1 VSLWGD
7 FKDWLA
13 DPKIDP
19 GAAYDYATPWDTAA
33 EQEEALDPYI
43 EDFEAAAEGIQDVA
57 MWEPVYDDDG
67 RLIGWRDPSAEG
79 HWEDAG
85 GGDQVWVEPGL
96 VKDYSSLWEQLDI
109 AKETEIPGIE
119 EWMTAQGYD
128 FYDPMARDEAGT
140 FTDQTMQ
147 EMQALIDQL
156 TTGPSAMELDQ
167 ATAYAERTMGLD
179 PGTYA
184 EIVGGLREASMRPIG
199 EMEGLTDEERA
210 IRERINRNELRGME
224 ERAGRLLDN
233 IMASTGSVSRSYAAA
248 DQAISQINDVQLQ
261 QQMTIYNDDYM
272 RKKAESDKAMQQYQL
287 AVQNGQMSQ
296 AQYLEILQQNKSL
309 AFQGYAVQVNTMMQ
323 QNQQYLQMYGA
334 DMMAIEANINNIYKA
349 IQMEIGID
357 EKAISDMEA
366 AYQREIAPFL
376 LQMDIALQQLELA
389 QSQLTGFEDWLA
401 PLASYVSFAVDVIGL
416 AAMAG

>member
-1 VSLWGD
+1 MAWYNDWSDFTSGVSDVFGETLD
-7 FKDWLA
+7 PLDWVESEDEKALRKA
-13 DPKIDP
+13 EEEAV
-19 GAAYDYATPWDTAA
+19 GLA
-33 EQEEALDPYI
+33 EQAGE
-43 EDFEAAAEGIQDVA
+43 VA
-57 MWEPVYDDDG
+57 PLEPVYDDTG
-67 RLIGWRDPSAEG
+67 RIIGWRDPDAVG

-85 GGDQVWVEPGL
+85 GGEQVWVEPEF

-119 EWMTAQGYD
+119 EWMTEQGYD
-128 FYDPMARDEAGT
+128 FYDPMARDEAGA
-140 FTDQTMQ
+140 FTNQTMQ

-167 ATAYAERTMGLD
+167 ATAYAERTMGLE
-179 PGTYA
+179 PGAYA

-199 EMEGLTDEERA
+199 EMQGLTDEERA
-210 IRERINRNELRGME
+210 IRERVNRNELRGME

-261 QQMTIYNDDYM
+261 QQMAIYNDDYM
-272 RKKAESDKAMQQYQL
+272 RKQAESDKAMQQYQL
-287 AVQNGQMSQ
+287 AVQNGQISQ
-296 AQYLEILQQNKSL
+296 AQYLDILQQNKSL
-309 AFQGYAVQVNTMMQ
+309 AFQGYATQINTMMQ
-323 QNQQYLQMYGA
+323 ENQQYLQMYSA

-357 EKAISDMEA
+357 EKAISDMES

-376 LQMDIALQQLELA
+376 LQMDIALQQLEIA
-389 QSQLTGFEDWLA
+389 QAQNLGFEDWIA
-401 PLASYVSFAVDVIGL
+401 PFASYLSFATDVIGL

>member
-1 VSLWGD
+1 MGLFSDIGD
-7 FKDWLA
+7 WFKD
-13 DPKIDP
+13 PEIDI
-19 GAAYDYATPWDTAA
+19 GGFYDYLTPWDTAA
-33 EQEEALDPYI
+33 EQEEALDPYK
-43 EDFEAAAEGIQDVA
+43 EEFEEAAEGIKDVD
-57 MWEPVYDDDG
+57 MWEPYYDEDG
-67 RLIGWRDPSAEG
+67 RLVGWIDPAN
-79 HWEDAG
+79 
-85 GGDQVWVEPGL
+85 PGTYVDNPDGSRTFIPNL
-96 VKDYSSLWEQLDI
+96 VKDYSSLWSQLDE
-109 AKETEIPGIE
+109 AKAMEIPGIE
-119 EWMTAQGYD
+119 DWMTEQGYD
-128 FYDPMARDEAGT
+128 FYDPMARDEAGA

-261 QQMTIYNDDYM
+261 QQMAIYNDDFM
-272 RKKAESDKAMQQYQL
+272 RKQAESDKAMQQYQL

-376 LQMDIALQQLELA
+376 LQMDIALQELELA
-389 QSQLTGFEDWLA
+389 QSGLTGFEDWLA
-401 PLASYVSFAVDVIGL
+401 PLASYVGFAVDVLKL
-416 AAMAG
+416 AAMAA